1 MKIVNSF
8 HFTGQ
13 KEGEQILLIVR
24 RHWFNIFQNLFAVL
38 IMVLLLF
45 VSYFYLPFLFP
56 IFQSDA
62 YNSLFMFLENLF
74 AMIVWIL
81 FFLVWIDYYFDVWIV
96 TNKRVVNVEQKGL
109 FSREVSELEFEKIQD
124 VTTEVL
130 GIIPTFLNYGNVCI
144 QTAGEK
150 EHFTFADV
158 ADPYRIK
165 DLIMNL
171 QKELQRKERSEL
183 GSMLR
188 REIKKDESE

>member
-1 MKIVNSF
+1 
-8 HFTGQ
+8 
-13 KEGEQILLIVR
+13 
-24 RHWFNIFQNLFAVL
+24 
-38 IMVLLLF
+38 MVLLLF

-171 QKELQRKERSEL
+171 QKELQRKERSDL

-188 REIKKDESE
+188 KELKKDENE